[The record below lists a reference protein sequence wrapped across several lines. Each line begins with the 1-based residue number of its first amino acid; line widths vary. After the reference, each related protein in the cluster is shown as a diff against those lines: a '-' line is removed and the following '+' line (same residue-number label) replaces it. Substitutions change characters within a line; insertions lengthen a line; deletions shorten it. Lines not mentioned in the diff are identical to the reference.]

1 VRSMAPPP
9 VPNQTSACFILPE
22 PANPANRANFAPNS
36 LALGLPKI
44 LLVPILGQVRVS
56 LRESPQSEQ
65 PLDDVALVVRAAL
78 FCRRPCFPGSCTS
91 ADLSV
96 LRHLV
101 GAGRWQPSHMIRPG
115 LVPRRNGVEDHG
127 RDGQMPVRHWSGC
140 SRATGG
146 DRWSPVRRPPESER
160 ERLNGGEIRRLYA
173 SSDDPLPRQ
182 TAAAQEGVS
191 PLKQIS

>member
-1 VRSMAPPP
+1 MRSTAAPSA
-9 VPNQTSACFILPE
+9 PNQTAACLILPE
-22 PANPANRANFAPNS
+22 TAIPANIANFAPNW

-56 LRESPQSEQ
+56 LRESPQLESPQ
-65 PLDDVALVVRAAL
+65 VRFALVVRAAL
-78 FCRRPCFPGSCTS
+78 FCDRPCFPGSCKS

-101 GAGRWQPSHMIRPG
+101 GAGRWQPSHMSRPPVG
-115 LVPRRNGVEDHG
+115 PRRNGVNGHG
-127 RDGQMPVRHWSGC
+127 RDGQMPVHHRSGWA
-140 SRATGG
+140 ATGG
-146 DRWSPVRRPPESER
+146 DRWLPARRDPR
-160 ERLNGGEIRRLYA
+160 IGAGRLNGEEIRRLYG

-182 TAAAQEGVS
+182 AAADQEGVS